1 MLLLTNGKGLP
12 QEIGSGDNQVVM
24 TEIYFTLIND
34 YTGGTTLL

>member
-24 TEIYFTLIND
+24 TEIYFTLKIVPP
-34 YTGGTTLL
+34 